1 MLITKD
7 VFMNYALIRENDIA
21 NGPGVRTSLFVSGCR
36 HHCKGCF
43 NPETWNFNYGQ
54 PFTQQEIDAIIK
66 ATEPSFIDG
75 LTLLGGE
82 PLEPENQSAIIELLK
97 QFKTKLPNKS
107 IWCYTGF
114 SFENDILEKFNTKS
128 ENIAELLPLLDV
140 LVDGKF
146 VEELKSSAL
155 LFRGSS
161 NQNIIDV
168 KKSLEENRMIILSGK
183 WERQMGNGNI
193 YE

>member
-1 MLITKD
+1 
-7 VFMNYALIRENDIA
+7 MNYALIRENDIA

-43 NPETWNFNYGQ
+43 NPETWNFSYGEL
-54 PFTQQEIDAIIK
+54 FTQKEIDYIIA
-66 ATEPSFIDG
+66 ATEPSFVDG

-82 PLEPENQSAIIELLK
+82 PFEPENQSSLIELLK
-97 QFKTKLPNKS
+97 QFKTRLPNKS

-114 SFENDILEKFNTKS
+114 NFENDLLPKANEKA
-128 ENIAELLPLLDV
+128 ENVAELLSYIDV

-168 KKSLEENRMIILSGK
+168 HKSLKENKMVLLSGK
-183 WERQMGNGNI
+183 WERTMGSGDI

>member
-1 MLITKD
+1 
-7 VFMNYALIRENDIA
+7 MNYALIRENDIA

-43 NPETWNFNYGQ
+43 NPETWNFNYGN
-54 PFTQQEIDAIIK
+54 PFTQNQIDQIIN

-82 PLEPENQSAIIELLK
+82 PFEPENQAALVELLK
-97 QFKTKLPNKS
+97 QFKEKLPNKKV
-107 IWCYTGF
+107 WCYTGF
-114 SFENDILEKFNTKS
+114 TFENDLLPKYLSAS
-128 ENIAELLPLLDV
+128 ENVAELLPLIDV
-140 LVDGKF
+140 LVDGRF

-168 KKSLEENRMIILSGK
+168 KESLKQNKLIHLLGV
-183 WERQMGNGNI
+183 WERKMGSGNI
-193 YE
+193 YD

>member
-1 MLITKD
+1 
-7 VFMNYALIRENDIA
+7 MNYALIRENDIA

-43 NPETWNFNYGQ
+43 NPETWNFNFGNE
-54 PFTQQEIDAIIK
+54 FTQAEIDKIIN
-66 ATEPSFIDG
+66 ATSPSFIDG

-82 PLEPENQSAIIELLK
+82 PFEPENQLALIDLLK
-97 QFKTKLPNKS
+97 QFKKKLPDKS
-107 IWCYTGF
+107 IWCFSGF
-114 SFENDILEKFNTKS
+114 EFNK
-128 ENIAELLPLLDV
+128 ELLPKALSNQESVRELLELIDV
-140 LVDGKF
+140 LVDGRF

-168 KKSLEENRMIILSGK
+168 QASLSNKEMILLKGV
-183 WERQMGNGNI
+183 WERKMGSGDI
-193 YE
+193 YEN

>member
-1 MLITKD
+1 
-7 VFMNYALIRENDIA
+7 MNYALIRENDIA

-43 NPETWNFNYGQ
+43 NPETWNFNYGK
-54 PFTQQEIDAIIK
+54 PFTQKEIEHIIEV
-66 ATEPSFIDG
+66 TRPMYIEG

-82 PLEPENQSAIIELLK
+82 PLEPENQEALVDLLK
-97 QFKTKLPNKS
+97 QFKRALPNKKV
-107 IWCYTGF
+107 WCYSGF
-114 SFENDILEKFNTKS
+114 SFESDLLPKCQNNQESVK
-128 ENIAELLPLLDV
+128 ELLELIDV

-168 KKSLEENRMIILSGK
+168 HQSLNQNKLVPLPGV
-183 WERQMGNGNI
+183 WERKMGSGNI
-193 YE
+193 YDN

>member
-1 MLITKD
+1 
-7 VFMNYALIRENDIA
+7 MNYALIRENDIA

-43 NPETWNFNYGQ
+43 NPETWNFNYGKL
-54 PFTQQEIDAIIK
+54 FTQQEIDLIIDV
-66 ATEPSFIDG
+66 TTPSFIDG

-82 PLEPENQSAIIELLK
+82 PFEPENQGALVELLK
-97 QFKTKLPNKS
+97 QFKEKLPSKS
-107 IWCYTGF
+107 VWCYTGF
-114 SFENDILEKFNTKS
+114 SFKDD
-128 ENIAELLPLLDV
+128 LLPKAQKGEENVKEMLEYIDV

-168 KKSLEENRMIILSGK
+168 KASLEHNDIVLLPGK
-183 WERQMGNGNI
+183 WELRLFNGF
-193 YE
+193 

>member
-1 MLITKD
+1 
-7 VFMNYALIRENDIA
+7 MNYALIRENDIA

-43 NPETWNFNYGQ
+43 NPETWNFSYGK
-54 PFTQQEIDAIIK
+54 PFTQIEIDHIIK
-66 ATEPSFIDG
+66 VSEPSYIEG

-82 PLEPENQSAIIELLK
+82 PFEPENQAALVDLLK
-97 QFKTKLPNKS
+97 QFKEKIPNKK

-114 SFENDILEKFNTKS
+114 SFENDLLNKVQNKQ
-128 ENIAELLPLLDV
+128 ENVKELLELIDV

-168 KKSLEENRMIILSGK
+168 KASLKNNSLILLPGV
-183 WERQMGNGNI
+183 WERKIGSGDIYGN
-193 YE
+193 

>member
-1 MLITKD
+1 
-7 VFMNYALIRENDIA
+7 MNYALIRENDIA

-43 NPETWNFNYGQ
+43 NPETWNFNYGNL
-54 PFTQQEIDAIIK
+54 FTQKEIDFIIDASK
-66 ATEPSFIDG
+66 PSFIDG

-82 PLEPENQSAIIELLK
+82 PFEPENQSQLIELLK
-97 QFKTKLPNKS
+97 QFKEKLPTKS

-114 SFENDILEKFNTKS
+114 SFENDLLPKS
-128 ENIAELLPLLDV
+128 KENEQNVAELLSLIDV

-146 VEELKSSAL
+146 VEELKNSAL

-161 NQNIIDV
+161 NQNIINV
-168 KKSLEENRMIILSGK
+168 KESLDKNRMILLSGK
-183 WERQMGNGNI
+183 WERTMGSGNI